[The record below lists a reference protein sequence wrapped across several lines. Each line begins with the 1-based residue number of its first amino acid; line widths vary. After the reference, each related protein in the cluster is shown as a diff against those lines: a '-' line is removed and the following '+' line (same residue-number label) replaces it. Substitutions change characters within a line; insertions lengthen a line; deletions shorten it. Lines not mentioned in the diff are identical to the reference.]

1 MTGLLYLVLAIV
13 VGDTLSRPIL
23 TSAARPRRLATAFLV
38 GILVMT
44 WATYLIAYLL
54 RDQGSSLDLADRVVM
69 AAAGL
74 AALARL
80 GWVVRRRRWQDRQ
93 AGEHPLSRPS
103 RSEVLDWVVIGA
115 ITIFVGW
122 MMGQTYWYANGQL
135 HIAGM
140 VWSDFGPTT
149 AIAQSFALGDNF
161 PTEYPH
167 FPDLPIL
174 YHFLYYF
181 QVGNL
186 TRLGLDPAL
195 ANNLLSTLS
204 LVSLLILVMALG
216 RLVFRSPAVGRIG
229 AALFFVHGSL
239 SWWPYVLS
247 TGLEKLPSAIWNKS
261 DFLASG
267 FPWRGEEWGI
277 WSQATFLNQ
286 RHLAGAIGILLI
298 ATCFVVERYL
308 EWAEE
313 RAASRA
319 AERLAEEMARQRT
332 LDRIR
337 GDRPADPVAVA
348 EPGAA
353 RAASRTLDAL
363 DQLALD
369 FQDRTRRPGRHI
381 VAGLVDTRLLG
392 YVLVGFLLGMLPM
405 WNSAVFAAAAAV
417 FVVLFVLFP
426 NRAQMVALAIAAG
439 SVALPQLLALRPTG
453 LPDAGS
459 YPQTHVG
466 YTIDNPTV
474 ANIASYFAFTFGPKI
489 LLAVLALLA
498 GTGLQRR
505 LFLAFTA
512 LVGVA
517 FGIQFS
523 VEVFANHK
531 FLNVW
536 LIVLNLFA
544 AAGLIRLWFLAWPR
558 LAGAGAVV
566 VRLGGRLL
574 AIILVVVIA
583 IGGIIDLMPVKNTG
597 SVVIRMQGDP
607 LFGWLASDTRPD
619 DIFLTDLYV
628 TSPILL
634 AGRPI
639 YYGWSYYAWSAGY
652 PVGAREELYRQMLGA
667 VDPVVLVRLLQQEHI
682 RYVAIDDGMRSRGFV
697 SFLNEPL
704 IASTLG
710 QAVFEDLDG
719 SYRHLVIYAVP
730 EGAYTPPASSGGAAP
745 GATAAPASMLVGGRG
760 PLPGQF
766 LDPRGLAV
774 TSHLD
779 VLVAD
784 TGNHRVQRFEA
795 HGQYLGVFGGK
806 GDQPGRF
813 TEPNGIAVNSVGH
826 IFVADFGNQRIQ
838 EFGEDLAFVRVIT
851 GPNGGFYG
859 PRDLFVGPDDSLY
872 VVDQG
877 HARIVRI
884 SAGGTVTTF
893 GALGAG
899 AGQLND
905 PTGVTVAGDQVYVAD
920 PVNAR
925 IQVFTTDGKFV
936 RSIVVNGWS
945 KSSTTADV
953 AVAPD
958 GKRLY
963 ASMPGNNAISV
974 LSLAGAAGSS
984 IAPTGVD
991 ALRRPSALAV
1001 RPDGQIAVVSFD
1013 IPRVTLLPQP
1023 GS

>member
-1 MTGLLYLVLAIV
+1 
-13 VGDTLSRPIL
+13 
-23 TSAARPRRLATAFLV
+23 
-38 GILVMT
+38 
-44 WATYLIAYLL
+44 
-54 RDQGSSLDLADRVVM
+54 
-69 AAAGL
+69 
-74 AALARL
+74 
-80 GWVVRRRRWQDRQ
+80 
-93 AGEHPLSRPS
+93 
-103 RSEVLDWVVIGA
+103 
-115 ITIFVGW
+115 
-122 MMGQTYWYANGQL
+122 
-135 HIAGM
+135 M

-167 FPDLPIL
+167 FPELPIL

-204 LVSLLILVMALG
+204 LVSMLILVMALG

-239 SWWPYVLS
+239 SWWPYVLA
-247 TGLEKLPSAIWNKS
+247 TGLAKLPSAIWSKT

-277 WSQATFLNQ
+277 WSQGTFLNQ
-286 RHLAGAIGILLI
+286 RHLAGSIGILLI

-308 EWAEE
+308 EWVDE
-313 RAASRA
+313 RAARKA
-319 AERLAEEMARQRT
+319 AGRLAEDIARQRAFE
-332 LDRIR
+332 RIR
-337 GDRPADPVAVA
+337 G
-348 EPGAA
+348 EPPSVPEIAPEPA
-353 RAASRTLDAL
+353 RAAAASAAPRSGVGAVAVRTLDAL
-363 DQLALD
+363 DELALE
-369 FQDRTRRPGRHI
+369 FQDRTRRPGSHI

-392 YVLVGFLLGMLPM
+392 YVLIGFLLGMLPM
-405 WNSAVFAAAAAV
+405 WNTAVFVGAAAV
-417 FVVLFVLFP
+417 FAVLFLLLP
-426 NRAQMVALAIAAG
+426 NRAQMVAVAIAAG

-459 YPQTHVG
+459 YPQAHFG
-466 YTIDNPTV
+466 YTIDNPTA
-474 ANIASYFAFTFGPKI
+474 ANIVAYLAFTFGPKI
-489 LLAVLALLA
+489 LLAVLALVA
-498 GTGLQRR
+498 ATGLQRR

-517 FGIQFS
+517 FGVQFS

-531 FLNVW
+531 FLNIW

-558 LAGAGAVV
+558 LAGTGAIVA
-566 VRLGGRLL
+566 RLGGRAL
-574 AIILVVVIA
+574 AVVLVAVIG
-583 IGGIIDLMPVKNTG
+583 IGGVIDLMPIKNTG
-597 SVVIRMQGDP
+597 TVVIRMEGDP
-607 LFGWLASDTRPD
+607 LFAWLLSDTKPD
-619 DIFLTDLYV
+619 DIFLSDLYV

-634 AGRPI
+634 AGRKI

-667 VDPVVLVRLLQQEHI
+667 VDPAVLLRLLEQEHI
-682 RYVAIDDGMRSRGFV
+682 RYVAIDDGMRGRGFV
-697 SFLNEPL
+697 AYFNEPL
-704 IASTLG
+704 FASTLG
-710 QAVFEDLDG
+710 KPVFEDLDG
-719 SYRHLVIYAVP
+719 SYQHLVIYAVP
-730 EGAYTPPASSGGAAP
+730 EGSSTTPAGA
-745 GATAAPASMLVGGRG
+745 GATPAASAPPASMLTGGRG
-760 PLPGQF
+760 ALPGQF
-766 LDPRGLAV
+766 LDPRGLTVARN
-774 TSHLD
+774 LD

-784 TGNHRVQRFEA
+784 TGNHRIQRFNGQ
-795 HGQYLGVFGGK
+795 GQYLGVFGGK

-813 TEPNGIAVNSVGH
+813 TEPNGVAVNSKGH
-826 IFVADFGNQRIQ
+826 VFVADLGNQRVQ
-838 EFGEDLAFVRVIT
+838 EFDENLAYVGVVA
-851 GPNGGFYG
+851 GPDGGFYG

-877 HARIVRI
+877 HARIVRVRP
-884 SAGGTVTTF
+884 GGTATAF

-905 PTGVTVAGDQVYVAD
+905 PTGVAVFGDQVYVAD

-925 IQVFTTDGKFV
+925 IQVFTTDGAFV
-936 RSIVVNGWS
+936 RSIAVNGWS
-945 KSSTTADV
+945 KSSATADV
-953 AVAPD
+953 AVSPD

-963 ASMPGNNAISV
+963 ASMPGGNAISV
-974 LSLAGAAGSS
+974 INLTGAPGSS
-984 IAPTGVD
+984 IAPTGAD
-991 ALRRPSALAV
+991 LLRRPSALAV
-1001 RPDGQIAVVSFD
+1001 RPDGQILVVSFD